1 MVRRLGVAL
10 TAATLPISMTVAPA
24 NAQEEDINA
33 QVMSTPSGR
42 VTLPFDY
49 SRPIERFMVKFN
61 HFTGRTDTD
70 RINTVKEAAR
80 QNGTEAE
87 FVEQGLGGVV
97 LFELNPPIPPEKSL
111 SMVATLE
118 SKAEIVYS
126 EPDYYQQE
134 LATPNDPLF
143 KHQWALQEYG
153 KPQNPTRSS
162 HGINAVGAWDL
173 GYKGEGVNIAIVDS
187 GITDHPDLNRK
198 VLPGYDFI
206 SDPVAA
212 GDGNGRD
219 QDPSDMGSGTGGK
232 PSSWHGTHVAGV
244 AAADT
249 NNGIGVAG
257 VAPDAKIL
265 PVRAMGRGGGT
276 TYDIT
281 QGILWAAGVSG
292 IDNVP
297 KNPNPAKVINL
308 SLGAKNRCNPMY
320 QDSINLALAHGAT
333 LVVAAGNSNVRAS
346 TFSPASCDGVIT
358 VGATGPYGKRAWYSN
373 YDRIGSS
380 TVDIAAPGGDA
391 YQFIVDSDMGDY
403 EMIVSTLNSGVNY
416 PLRGGATY
424 GQQQG
429 TSQAA
434 PAISGVIAMMLH
446 ANPELST
453 EDIRSILQS
462 TANPFAEDDYDRN
475 IGAGIANAYE
485 AVCEAIRRNP
495 DITESPCEREAKP
508 SPTST
513 TLKPSTTATSAP
525 AAPSTVTETAT
536 ETETVTSTAATPTVT
551 RTVTSTAP
559 TPTVTSTSHKRV
571 WVTETRTQTA
581 TATATTVLRETKS
594 STPTVARRET
604 TTVTPTVTATET
616 AKAKTTV
623 LEPST
628 LTTTSTTTPKPKTV
642 TTKTTALTT
651 VTPPASTT
659 TLPPRT
665 STATEITTTTPVT
678 VTSVAT
684 TVTKP
689 GEVTKEVVEHEEWV
703 TVTTTPEA
711 VTSTATVTQTSTVRK
726 DVTTTQTTTVN
737 KDGKAL
743 PAVTAMA
750 TVTADPT
757 TVRVTDTVVH
767 TTTPT
772 VTSTKVVEQAVD
784 PQPAP
789 QMQAEPA
796 ATGSSGLTERCTT
809 ALTAAGVPL
818 ALFLPAG
825 IAVALGLPVLPDMG
839 NLAAPLPA
847 IPGVNNDQ
855 IANLAAP
862 AAAVLIGVTVIGLV
876 ANACLAGDEKGS
888 STGSSR

>member
-1 MVRRLGVAL
+1 MTGTLRAMVRRLGVAL

-49 SRPIERFMVKFN
+49 SRPIERFVVKFN

-134 LATPNDPLF
+134 QFVPNDELF
-143 KHQWALQEYG
+143 KHQWALQEWA

-265 PVRAMGRGGGT
+265 PIRAMGRGGGT

-297 KNPNPAKVINL
+297 ANPNPAKVINL

-320 QDSINLALAHGAT
+320 QDSINLALAQGST
-333 LVVAAGNSNVRAS
+333 VVVAAGNSNVPAS

-358 VGATGPYGKRAWYSN
+358 VGATGSYGKRAWYSN
-373 YDRIGSS
+373 
-380 TVDIAAPGGDA
+380 
-391 YQFIVDSDMGDY
+391 
-403 EMIVSTLNSGVNY
+403 
-416 PLRGGATY
+416 
-424 GQQQG
+424 
-429 TSQAA
+429 
-434 PAISGVIAMMLH
+434 
-446 ANPELST
+446 
-453 EDIRSILQS
+453 
-462 TANPFAEDDYDRN
+462 
-475 IGAGIANAYE
+475 
-485 AVCEAIRRNP
+485 
-495 DITESPCEREAKP
+495 
-508 SPTST
+508 
-513 TLKPSTTATSAP
+513 
-525 AAPSTVTETAT
+525 
-536 ETETVTSTAATPTVT
+536 
-551 RTVTSTAP
+551 
-559 TPTVTSTSHKRV
+559 
-571 WVTETRTQTA
+571 
-581 TATATTVLRETKS
+581 
-594 STPTVARRET
+594 
-604 TTVTPTVTATET
+604 
-616 AKAKTTV
+616 
-623 LEPST
+623 
-628 LTTTSTTTPKPKTV
+628 
-642 TTKTTALTT
+642 
-651 VTPPASTT
+651 
-659 TLPPRT
+659 
-665 STATEITTTTPVT
+665 
-678 VTSVAT
+678 
-684 TVTKP
+684 
-689 GEVTKEVVEHEEWV
+689 
-703 TVTTTPEA
+703 
-711 VTSTATVTQTSTVRK
+711 
-726 DVTTTQTTTVN
+726 
-737 KDGKAL
+737 
-743 PAVTAMA
+743 
-750 TVTADPT
+750 
-757 TVRVTDTVVH
+757 
-767 TTTPT
+767 
-772 VTSTKVVEQAVD
+772 
-784 PQPAP
+784 
-789 QMQAEPA
+789 
-796 ATGSSGLTERCTT
+796 
-809 ALTAAGVPL
+809 
-818 ALFLPAG
+818 
-825 IAVALGLPVLPDMG
+825 
-839 NLAAPLPA
+839 
-847 IPGVNNDQ
+847 
-855 IANLAAP
+855 
-862 AAAVLIGVTVIGLV
+862 
-876 ANACLAGDEKGS
+876 
-888 STGSSR
+888 